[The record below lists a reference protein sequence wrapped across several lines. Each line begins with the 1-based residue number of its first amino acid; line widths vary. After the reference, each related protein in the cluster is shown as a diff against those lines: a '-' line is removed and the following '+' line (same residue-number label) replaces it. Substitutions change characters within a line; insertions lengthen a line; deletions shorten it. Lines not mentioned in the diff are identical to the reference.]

1 MGKHGSMERVA
12 RRHRWL
18 GPTERERQRAALE
31 DAATQILKMDR
42 QRRNRVSSPPVKR
55 PEPLPV
61 TENGWG
67 AAWKICVAQCAP
79 GGNRNNRHASA
90 TRNHGECEMEMTAE
104 MSDAE
109 LHQATIDM
117 NAEDIIEHARDFFA
131 CFDGLTEFK
140 VVLLDNGVV
149 QI

>member
-1 MGKHGSMERVA
+1 
-12 RRHRWL
+12 
-18 GPTERERQRAALE
+18 
-31 DAATQILKMDR
+31 
-42 QRRNRVSSPPVKR
+42 
-55 PEPLPV
+55 
-61 TENGWG
+61 
-67 AAWKICVAQCAP
+67 
-79 GGNRNNRHASA
+79 
-90 TRNHGECEMEMTAE
+90 MEMTAE

-149 QI
+149 QIQLPKDYVSEFETEFSL